1 MTHPFHPLSGQQF
14 PLLAQRWTWGEERVF
29 FLDPTT
35 ARVRSLPAAWTDRA
49 TPDLF
54 VAFAAG
60 RAILRYTDLPALVQ
74 LLRELQDRRQEVP

>member
-1 MTHPFHPLSGQQF
+1 VTHPFHPLFGQQF
-14 PLLAQRWTWGEERVF
+14 PLLAQRLTWGEERVF

-49 TPDLF
+49 DPDVF
-54 VAFAAG
+54 VALAAG

-74 LLRELQDRRQEVP
+74 LLRELQDRPQEVS